1 MSVTVDNTARGVPAP
16 RAAGPKASTWRWSLL
31 VLPAVAFVAIFF
43 VIPLGGMVV
52 RSINEPSPHTYVEF
66 FDTHAYVRILID
78 TFKTALIVTVACVI
92 LGYPYAY
99 AMRRSGRVGF
109 MLLSIALL
117 LPFWSSLLVR
127 TFAWIT
133 LLQDTGVIN
142 EALQSLGIINH
153 PIELIRNQLGV
164 TIGMTHIMLPYM
176 VLPLYAVM
184 ARIDLSLIDAS
195 RSLGAGPF
203 RSFRKVFLP
212 LSLPGLFAGALL
224 TFVLSLGF
232 YITPALL
239 GGPDNV
245 LIGQM
250 IAERVNISPNFGFI
264 SAIAIILLALTLAII
279 GLGAWIL
286 KRAGALGDLLG

>member
-1 MSVTVDNTARGVPAP
+1 VTVDTTARGALAP
-16 RAAGPKASTWRWSLL
+16 RASSAKPSTWRWALL
-31 VLPAVAFVAIFF
+31 VLPAVAFVALFF
-43 VIPLGGMVV
+43 LLPLAGMVA
-52 RSINEPSPHTYVEF
+52 RSLNEPSPHNYSEF

-78 TFKTALIVTVACVI
+78 TFKTALIVTIACVV

-99 AMRRSGRVGF
+99 AMRRSGKVGF
-109 MLLSIALL
+109 LLLSVCLL

-142 EALQSLGIINH
+142 EALKSLGVVDQ

-184 ARIDLSLIDAS
+184 ARIDLSLIDAA
-195 RSLGAGPF
+195 RSLGAGPV
-203 RSFRKVFLP
+203 RSFWKVFLP
-212 LSLPGLFAGALL
+212 LSLPGLLAGALL

-250 IAERVNISPNFGFI
+250 IAERVNISPSFGFI
-264 SAIAIILLALTLAII
+264 SAIAIILLVLTLAII
-279 GLGAWIL
+279 GVGGWIL
-286 KRAGALGDLLG
+286 RRAGVLGDLLG

>member
-1 MSVTVDNTARGVPAP
+1 VTAENAARGAPAP
-16 RAAGPKASTWRWSLL
+16 RATVKASTWRWGLL
-31 VLPAVAFVAIFF
+31 VLPAVGFVAIFF
-43 VIPLGGMVV
+43 VIPLVGMVV
-52 RSINEPSPHTYVEF
+52 RSVSEPSPHTYAEF
-66 FDTHAYVRILID
+66 FDTHAYVRILVN

-99 AMRRSGRVGF
+99 AMRRSGKVGF
-109 MLLSIALL
+109 LLLSLALL

-142 EALQSLGIINH
+142 KALISLGVIH
-153 PIELIRNQLGV
+153 QPLELIRNQLGI

-184 ARIDLSLIDAS
+184 ARIDLSLVDAA

-212 LSLPGLFAGALL
+212 LSLPGLLAGSLL

-239 GGPDNV
+239 GGPENV
-245 LIGQM
+245 LIGQL

-264 SAIAIILLALTLAII
+264 SAIAIILLALTLVII
-279 GLGAWIL
+279 GIGAWIL
-286 KRAGALGDLLG
+286 RRAGALGAVIR

>member
-1 MSVTVDNTARGVPAP
+1 VSATAESTARGAIAP
-16 RAAGPKASTWRWSLL
+16 RATGAKASTWRWSLL

-43 VIPLGGMVV
+43 VVPLGGMVV
-52 RSINEPSPHTYVEF
+52 RSFTEPSAHNYAEF
-66 FDTHAYVRILID
+66 FDTHAYVQILIN
-78 TFKTALIVTVACVI
+78 TFKTAAIVTVVCVI
-92 LGYPYAY
+92 LGYPFAY

-127 TFAWIT
+127 SFAWVTI
-133 LLQDTGVIN
+133 LQDTGVIN
-142 EALQSLGIINH
+142 EALKSLGIIDH
-153 PIELIRNQLGV
+153 PVELIRNQLGV

-184 ARIDLSLIDAS
+184 ARIDLSLVDAA
-195 RSLGAGPF
+195 RSLGAGPV
-203 RSFRKVFLP
+203 RSWWKVFLP
-212 LSLPGLFAGALL
+212 LSLPGLLAGSLL

-239 GGPDNV
+239 GGTDNV
-245 LIGQM
+245 LIGQL

-264 SAIAIILLALTLAII
+264 SAAAIILLVLTLGII

-286 KRAGALGDLLG
+286 RRAGALGDLLG

>member
-1 MSVTVDNTARGVPAP
+1 MSATVDSTARGAPAP
-16 RAAGPKASTWRWSLL
+16 RAPGAKASTWRWGLL
-31 VLPAVAFVAIFF
+31 VLPAVAFVAVFF
-43 VIPLGGMVV
+43 VIPLAGMVV
-52 RSINEPSPHTYVEF
+52 RSFNEPSPHNYAEF

-78 TFKTALIVTVACVI
+78 TFKTALIVTIACVV

-99 AMRRSGRVGF
+99 AMRRSGKVGF
-109 MLLSIALL
+109 LLLSIALL

-142 EALQSLGIINH
+142 EALKSLGIIDQ
-153 PIELIRNQLGV
+153 PLELIRNQLGV

-184 ARIDLSLIDAS
+184 ARIDLSLLDAA

-203 RSFRKVFLP
+203 RSFWKVFLP

-239 GGPDNV
+239 GGPENV
-245 LIGQM
+245 LIGQL
-250 IAERVNISPNFGFI
+250 IAERLNISPHFGFI
-264 SAIAIILLALTLAII
+264 SAIAIVLLVLTLAII

-286 KRAGALGDLLG
+286 RRAGALGDLLG